1 MLRIKIK
8 KNRSVDR
15 IFLYLRVKIF
25 VMKKIQL
32 LFFLVLI
39 ACTVSCKS
47 GKNQTVDNN
56 PVKKFD
62 EKTFDP
68 YFKGLGTEPF
78 WNIEVGTDFIVYKDI
93 DNNLEVFPVNNIEKA
108 QDANIQLITA
118 ENNNHEIRLTL
129 TQQECSDGMS
139 DNTFSF
145 KTKVEISG
153 KDHPLTLNG
162 CGNYI
167 VPKKL
172 QGKWELS
179 HFNGNEIPENKYL
192 KTPYLEFEDEEQ
204 RVTGNASCNG
214 INGGIFIQN
223 DIIRFSKLA
232 VTRMMCV
239 HENME
244 QEFLA
249 ELPKITNYKII
260 NNELQLFSGG
270 VLKMKMKKKH

>member
-1 MLRIKIK
+1 
-8 KNRSVDR
+8 
-15 IFLYLRVKIF
+15 
-25 VMKKIQL
+25 MKKTQL
-32 LFFLVLI
+32 LFFLVLTVGI
-39 ACTVSCKS
+39 VSCKS
-47 GKNQTVDNN
+47 GKNTTEDNESA
-56 PVKKFD
+56 KKFN

-78 WNIEVGTDFIVYKDI
+78 WNIEISDDFIVYKDI
-93 DNNLEVFPVNNIEKA
+93 DGKQDVFPVINIDKV
-108 QDANIQLITA
+108 QGANIQLITA
-118 ENNNHEIRLTL
+118 ENNNQQIKLTV

-139 DNTFSF
+139 DNTFAF
-145 KTKVEISG
+145 KTNVSIVTKSNEL
-153 KDHPLTLNG
+153 KLNG

-179 HFNGNEIPENKYL
+179 YFNGIEIPENKYL
-192 KTPYLEFEDEEQ
+192 KTPYLEFDGEEL
-204 RVTGNASCNG
+204 RITGNASCNG

-223 DIIRFSKLA
+223 EVMRFSKIA
-232 VTRMMCV
+232 STRMMCV

-260 NNELQLFSGG
+260 NNELQLFYGDQ
-270 VLKMKMKKKH
+270 LKMRMKKK